1 MLSSGTHIHL
11 IDGKQISYDN
21 ATCPICRPEA
31 VSEKAPTVLPRCYR
45 KSNTIVTQ
53 VSKGLMS
60 TTTWWTKENMLLHS
74 IRRIQ
79 RDGQGK
85 VIRGADNNPLW
96 QQLTMRISIAIAKQ
110 YITEL
115 SKLVSDMEKSPQKA
129 SSNVP
134 QRG

>member
-1 MLSSGTHIHL
+1 MSSGTHIHL

-31 VSEKAPTVLPRCYR
+31 PPEPAPTLLPRCYR
-45 KSNTIVTQ
+45 KGNTIVTQ

-74 IRRIQ
+74 VRRIQ
-79 RDGQGK
+79 RDGQGN
-85 VIRGADNNPLW
+85 VLRGADNMPLW
-96 QQLTMRISIAIAKQ
+96 QQLTMRISIAIAKE

-115 SKLVSDMEKSPQKA
+115 SKLVSDMEKQTPAKP
-129 SSNVP
+129 SNVP